1 MPRVSVVIRSY
12 NRLVALCELIEAVLA
27 QEHDSFEVVVV
38 EQSTNR
44 PADAAAR
51 LDALEQDR
59 RLRVLRSGPLGG
71 ARARNRGIAASRGDV
86 IVCIDDDDLP
96 VGTDFLKDVEAPFL
110 ADAKLLGLTCRH
122 YWGEDEEITPLYRR
136 LAESGRVMKF
146 SQRLRLP
153 LTYPRYDQRVAP
165 VDYVHGS
172 GGAYR
177 REVFTRF
184 GGWDEDTPIE
194 DETSLGIRIGRG
206 LQDGEYLAFEPK
218 PRLRRRLDVEGG
230 LAKRSLTP
238 ARFYARFM
246 RFVHSILG
254 RYYPSRVRWMYPAY
268 VIAGLWWT
276 WSWIWVD
283 SQQHAR
289 YHQKIA
295 AAGLFLVTLPYHA
308 LMAWR
313 TPFGAQRGSG
323 EQLVVEHRKQLT
335 PAVEAYVDAYSD
347 GHRRAAISR

>member
-27 QEHDSFEVVVV
+27 QDHDSFEIVVV

-44 PADAAAR
+44 PAEAAAW
-51 LDALEQDR
+51 LGQLEADP

-71 ARARNRGIAASRGDV
+71 ARARNRGVAASRGEV

-96 VGTDFLKDVEAPFL
+96 VGDQFLREVEAPFR
-110 ADAKLLGLTCRH
+110 ADPKLLGLTCRH
-122 YWGEDEEITPLYRR
+122 YWGEQEEITPFYRR
-136 LAESGRVMKF
+136 LAANGRVMKF
-146 SQRLRLP
+146 SRGLRLP
-153 LTYPRYDQRVAP
+153 LTYPRFDQRVAP

-206 LQDGEYLAFEPK
+206 LKDGEYLAFEPG
-218 PRLRRRLDVEGG
+218 PRLRRRLDVDGG

-238 ARFYARFM
+238 AKFYARFM
-246 RFVHSILG
+246 GFVHAILG
-254 RYYPSRVRWMYPAY
+254 RYYPDRVRWAYPAY
-268 VIAGLWWT
+268 VLAGLWWT

-283 SQQHAR
+283 SQAHQR
-289 YHQKIA
+289 FHQKISA
-295 AAGLFLVTLPYHA
+295 AAAMLITLPYHA
-308 LMAWR
+308 ILAWR
-313 TPFGAQRGSG
+313 VPFGETPGSG
-323 EQLVVEHRKQLT
+323 ERLLIEHELRNRMT
-335 PAVEAYVDAYSD
+335 TYSD
-347 GHRRAAISR
+347 YGDTHRTAA